1 MAKVERKRET
11 FIPLIILN
19 ILIILISFYLSFLFI
34 KSKSFHTYPCYN
46 MIIFSFLLS
55 FGSLL
60 RVIPI
65 NKDQECSIYEDIEAF
80 FIICF
85 DKLILSTITMQ
96 SLIYYLGMVKTE
108 FYFQYEK
115 KIFFTT
121 LSISLSL
128 SLILAGIYILAFNT
142 AVVGVYCY
150 CDNAS
155 GKIIIDVIFNS
166 IFFLINIFCSLISL
180 IYISQKK
187 REAKAGL
194 IEDLDY
200 NHHYKRILMM
210 FFLNM
215 LIFVVASLKNFE
227 LFKRKYDDLLY
238 LATCL
243 FIGLFN
249 SLNKIVYKETL
260 KIFCKKNYEGKYL
273 HLFMS
278 ERRKNEEDENEDS
291 NEDEGIIK
299 RTKSEEF

>member
-1 MAKVERKRET
+1 
-11 FIPLIILN
+11 
-19 ILIILISFYLSFLFI
+19 
-34 KSKSFHTYPCYN
+34 

-200 NHHYKRILMM
+200 NHHYKRILIM

>member
-1 MAKVERKRET
+1 MVDVERKREN

-96 SLIYYLGMVKTE
+96 SLIYYLGVVKTQ

-121 LSISLSL
+121 LIISLSV
-128 SLILAGIYILAFNT
+128 SFILAGIYTLAFNT
-142 AVVGVYCY
+142 EVVGVYCY

-166 IFFLINIFCSLISL
+166 IFLLLNIFCTLISL

-278 ERRKNEEDENEDS
+278 ERRKNEEDENDES
-291 NEDEGIIK
+291 NEDEGGIK

>member
-1 MAKVERKRET
+1 MVDVETKRET

-19 ILIILISFYLSFLFI
+19 ILIILISIYLSFLFI

-85 DKLILSTITMQ
+85 DKLVLSTITMQ
-96 SLIYYLGMVKTE
+96 SLIYYLGVVKTM
-108 FYFQYEK
+108 FYFKYEK

-121 LSISLSL
+121 LSISLS
-128 SLILAGIYILAFNT
+128 SCFILAVIYILAFKT
-142 AVVGVYCY
+142 EVVGIYCY
-150 CDNAS
+150 TNNAH
-155 GKIIIDVIFNS
+155 GKIIIDLIFNS
-166 IFFLINIFCSLISL
+166 IFLLLNIFCTLISL
-180 IYISQKK
+180 IYISKKK

-200 NHHYKRILMM
+200 NHHFKRILTL
-210 FFLNM
+210 FFLN
-215 LIFVVASLKNFE
+215 LLAFVAASLKNFE
-227 LFKRKYDDLLY
+227 IIKKKYEDLFY
-238 LATCL
+238 LAICL

-249 SLNKIVYKETL
+249 SINKIVYKETL
-260 KIFCKKNYEGKYL
+260 KIFCKKDYEGKYL

-278 ERRKNEEDENEDS
+278 ERRKNEEDEIIDE
-291 NEDEGIIK
+291 NEDEEGIK